1 MQSNNPTNNANS
13 VFGLTHKKRLGYL
26 AFGLT
31 ISLSSIG
38 FITPSTSSAETLQL
52 PTAPSSYSV
61 TFPGRGMSMT
71 EVLDKFGEPE
81 SKDPEVGE
89 PPITRW
95 HYKNFAVIFEYQYV
109 IHSLSTNKP
118 IGLKQPTQ
126 TDEVTQTTNTTNS
139 E

>member
-1 MQSNNPTNNANS
+1 MQLDNPINTSASNS
-13 VFGLTHKKRLGYL
+13 ELTLKTSLGYL
-26 AFGLT
+26 TLGLGLT
-31 ISLSSIG
+31 LAGIFTAI
-38 FITPSTSSAETLQL
+38 PSNSTAETLQL
-52 PTAPSSYSV
+52 PSNPPPFSV

-81 SKDPEVGE
+81 TKDPEVGE

-118 IGLKQPTQ
+118 IGLKQPSQATEIHPPVIQ
-126 TDEVTQTTNTTNS
+126 S